1 MTTGTRLI
9 HLLFLF
15 SLPLSFLSPSISQI
29 GGQYD
34 GRNRLAGPVPPPPP
48 LCLSI
53 SLPTR
58 CLIICLSVS
67 ALTVPLSLP
76 FRFPY
81 QAAAVS
87 HPLLS
92 PTLHM
97 GPAFITLQRLP
108 PMQPLPQHT
117 TSYTTPN
124 PSPLTP
130 MSNPPHLF
138 PFLMLLPL
146 LQPRRM
152 RNHACNC
159 CCCCCCCCCY
169 SYVKPCTFAAK

>member
-1 MTTGTRLI
+1 MTDEIG
-9 HLLFLF
+9 LLARF
-15 SLPLSFLSPSISQI
+15 
-29 GGQYD
+29 
-34 GRNRLAGPVPPPPP
+34 PPPPTPSVFRSPYP
-48 LCLSI
+48 LAASLYVCLS
-53 SLPTR
+53 
-58 CLIICLSVS
+58 LS
-67 ALTVPLSLP
+67 LTVPLSVP
-76 FRFPY
+76 FLFSY
-81 QAAAVS
+81 QPAAVS

-92 PTLHM
+92 PTLRM
-97 GPAFITLQRLP
+97 GPAFIALQRLP